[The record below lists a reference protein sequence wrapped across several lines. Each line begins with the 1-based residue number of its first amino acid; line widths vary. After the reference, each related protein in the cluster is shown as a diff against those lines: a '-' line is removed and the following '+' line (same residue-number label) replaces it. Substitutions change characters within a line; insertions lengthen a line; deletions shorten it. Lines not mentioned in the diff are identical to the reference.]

1 MFDEN
6 KIYLFDGAMGTMI
19 QKEGFKK
26 IALPEIYN
34 IKNPDLIYKIHKSYA
49 DAGTDFITT
58 NTFGAN
64 RYKLFKS
71 GFSPDDIISNA
82 IKIAKK
88 ASSGQKIALDIGPI
102 GKLMEPSGPLNFEEA
117 YDIFKEEVIS
127 GVKNGAD
134 LIIIETISDI
144 YEAKA
149 AILAAKENSELPVI
163 CTMTFDS
170 DGRTFTGTDIITMV
184 NVIENLNVDALG
196 VNCSLGPKEMLPN
209 VKKILEYSS
218 LPVIVQPNAGLPK
231 MREGKTFYDITPCE
245 FSKYVTEM
253 IDYGVKIV
261 GGCCGTDEN
270 YIKELKKNIKDLTPK
285 KITVKSKTLVSSY
298 SRTVDFD
305 SGTVLIGERINPTGK
320 KLLKAALK
328 EENYDYIVTQAI
340 KQHEEGAVILDVN
353 NGMPGINEEISL
365 VTSVKEIQK
374 ITDIPLQID
383 SSDINA
389 IEKAVRIYNGKPIV
403 NSVNGKKNNME
414 KIFPIV
420 KKYGCCVIGLTLD
433 EDGIPETAEKRT
445 EIAGKIIKTAEE
457 YGIDKKNIIIDCLV
471 LTASAQQKNVYET
484 LKAIEMIKN
493 KYGVKTVLG
502 ISNVSYGLPERNSV
516 NSTFFI
522 MALDKGLD
530 SAIINTGNI
539 EIMNAYYSYNVLS
552 GKDLNSEIFIKKFSG
567 ASDKKN
573 NENISLKYL
582 ISNGLKDNIEEY
594 TESELKIKSPMEIIE
609 NIISPVLEETGKKYE
624 KNEIFLPQLIQISQT
639 VNLVFNVL
647 KKYMVKDNSSGKE
660 KIILATVEGDIHDI
674 GKNIVKVILENHGF
688 EVTDLGKDVKAELIL
703 KTAKEKNIK
712 LIGLSALMTTTV
724 SSMEN
729 TISFLRK
736 HMEGLTFIV
745 GGAVLTEEYSKKIDA
760 DFYAKDAMS
769 AAKILNEF
777 KKANKI

>member
-26 IALPEIYN
+26 IALPEVYN

-117 YDIFKEEVIS
+117 YDIFKEEIIS

-163 CTMTFDS
+163 CTMTFGS

-231 MREGKTFYDITPCE
+231 MRDGKTFYDIKPCE

-270 YIKELKKNIKDLTPK
+270 YIKELKNNIKDLIPK

-298 SRTVDFD
+298 SKTVDFD

-320 KLLKAALK
+320 KFLKAALK

-383 SSDINA
+383 SSDIRA

-445 EIAGKIIKTAEE
+445 EIAGKIIKTAEK

-493 KYGVKTVLG
+493 THGVKTVLG

-522 MALDKGLD
+522 MALEKGLD

-594 TESELKIKSPMEIIE
+594 TESELRIKSPMEIIE

-647 KKYMVKDNSSGKE
+647 KKYMVKDNSSEKE

-745 GGAVLTEEYSKKIDA
+745 GGAVLNEEYSKKIDA

-769 AAKILNEF
+769 AARILNEF
-777 KKANKI
+777 KKVNKI

>member
-1 MFDEN
+1 M
-6 KIYLFDGAMGTMI
+6 
-19 QKEGFKK
+19 
-26 IALPEIYN
+26 
-34 IKNPDLIYKIHKSYA
+34 KNPDLIYKIHKSYA

-420 KKYGCCVIGLTLD
+420 KKHGCCVIGLTLD
-433 EDGIPETAEKRT
+433 EDG
-445 EIAGKIIKTAEE
+445 
-457 YGIDKKNIIIDCLV
+457 
-471 LTASAQQKNVYET
+471 
-484 LKAIEMIKN
+484 
-493 KYGVKTVLG
+493 
-502 ISNVSYGLPERNSV
+502 
-516 NSTFFI
+516 
-522 MALDKGLD
+522 
-530 SAIINTGNI
+530 
-539 EIMNAYYSYNVLS
+539 
-552 GKDLNSEIFIKKFSG
+552 
-567 ASDKKN
+567 
-573 NENISLKYL
+573 
-582 ISNGLKDNIEEY
+582 
-594 TESELKIKSPMEIIE
+594 
-609 NIISPVLEETGKKYE
+609 
-624 KNEIFLPQLIQISQT
+624 
-639 VNLVFNVL
+639 
-647 KKYMVKDNSSGKE
+647 
-660 KIILATVEGDIHDI
+660 
-674 GKNIVKVILENHGF
+674 
-688 EVTDLGKDVKAELIL
+688 
-703 KTAKEKNIK
+703 
-712 LIGLSALMTTTV
+712 
-724 SSMEN
+724 
-729 TISFLRK
+729 
-736 HMEGLTFIV
+736 
-745 GGAVLTEEYSKKIDA
+745 
-760 DFYAKDAMS
+760 
-769 AAKILNEF
+769 
-777 KKANKI
+777 

>member
-1 MFDEN
+1 
-6 KIYLFDGAMGTMI
+6 
-19 QKEGFKK
+19 
-26 IALPEIYN
+26 
-34 IKNPDLIYKIHKSYA
+34 
-49 DAGTDFITT
+49 
-58 NTFGAN
+58 
-64 RYKLFKS
+64 
-71 GFSPDDIISNA
+71 
-82 IKIAKK
+82 
-88 ASSGQKIALDIGPI
+88 
-102 GKLMEPSGPLNFEEA
+102 
-117 YDIFKEEVIS
+117 
-127 GVKNGAD
+127 
-134 LIIIETISDI
+134 
-144 YEAKA
+144 
-149 AILAAKENSELPVI
+149 
-163 CTMTFDS
+163 
-170 DGRTFTGTDIITMV
+170 
-184 NVIENLNVDALG
+184 
-196 VNCSLGPKEMLPN
+196 
-209 VKKILEYSS
+209 
-218 LPVIVQPNAGLPK
+218 
-231 MREGKTFYDITPCE
+231 
-245 FSKYVTEM
+245 
-253 IDYGVKIV
+253 
-261 GGCCGTDEN
+261 
-270 YIKELKKNIKDLTPK
+270 
-285 KITVKSKTLVSSY
+285 
-298 SRTVDFD
+298 
-305 SGTVLIGERINPTGK
+305 
-320 KLLKAALK
+320 
-328 EENYDYIVTQAI
+328 
-340 KQHEEGAVILDVN
+340 
-353 NGMPGINEEISL
+353 MPGINEEISL

-567 ASDKKN
+567 TSDKKN

-769 AAKILNEF
+769 AARILNEF